1 MPFFYFKNNGNT
13 YRNRKSLDYYDG
25 SSLWNERAN
34 CTILY
39 SKRKPKQMRTQLDD
53 LRKELKQIDA
63 ILYYDTYKKSLTK
76 EKKIELENRAS
87 EIRTII
93 INIQ

>member
-1 MPFFYFKNNGNT
+1 MDN
-13 YRNRKSLDYYDG
+13 YDG
-25 SSLWNERAN
+25 TSLRNERAN
-34 CTILY
+34 CFILY
-39 SKRKPKQMRTQLDD
+39 IKQMRTQLDD

-63 ILYYDTYKKSLTK
+63 ILYYDSYKKSLTK

-87 EIRTII
+87 HIRSII

>member
-1 MPFFYFKNNGNT
+1 MDN
-13 YRNRKSLDYYDG
+13 YDG
-25 SSLWNERAN
+25 RGLRNERAN

-39 SKRKPKQMRTQLDD
+39 SERKHKQMRTQLDD

-87 EIRTII
+87 HIRSII

>member
-1 MPFFYFKNNGNT
+1 
-13 YRNRKSLDYYDG
+13 LDNYDG
-25 SSLWNERAN
+25 RGLRNERAN
-34 CTILY
+34 RTILY
-39 SKRKPKQMRTQLDD
+39 TKLKYKQMRTQLDD
-53 LRKELKQIDA
+53 LRKELKEIDA

-87 EIRTII
+87 EIRSII

>member
-1 MPFFYFKNNGNT
+1 
-13 YRNRKSLDYYDG
+13 
-25 SSLWNERAN
+25 
-34 CTILY
+34 
-39 SKRKPKQMRTQLDD
+39 MRTQLDD

-76 EKKIELENRAS
+76 EKKKELENRAS
-87 EIRTII
+87 EIRSII

>member
-1 MPFFYFKNNGNT
+1 
-13 YRNRKSLDYYDG
+13 
-25 SSLWNERAN
+25 
-34 CTILY
+34 
-39 SKRKPKQMRTQLDD
+39 MRTQLDD
-53 LRKELKQIDA
+53 LRKELKEIDA

-87 EIRTII
+87 EIRSII

>member
-1 MPFFYFKNNGNT
+1 M
-13 YRNRKSLDYYDG
+13 DYYDG
-25 SSLWNERAN
+25 SSLRNERAN

-39 SKRKPKQMRTQLDD
+39 SKRKHKQMKTQLDD
-53 LRKELKQIDA
+53 LRKELREIDA
-63 ILYYDTYKKSLTK
+63 ILYYDSYKKSLTK

-87 EIRTII
+87 HIRSII

>member
-1 MPFFYFKNNGNT
+1 
-13 YRNRKSLDYYDG
+13 LDNYDG
-25 SSLWNERAN
+25 SSLRNERAN

-39 SKRKPKQMRTQLDD
+39 SKREYKQMRTQLDD

-63 ILYYDTYKKSLTK
+63 ILYYDSYKKSLTK

-87 EIRTII
+87 EIRSII

>member
-1 MPFFYFKNNGNT
+1 
-13 YRNRKSLDYYDG
+13 LDNYDG
-25 SSLWNERAN
+25 TSLRNEREN

-39 SKRKPKQMRTQLDD
+39 SKRKHKQMRTQLDD
-53 LRKELKQIDA
+53 LRKELKEIDA
-63 ILYYDTYKKSLTK
+63 ILYYDSYKKSLTK
-76 EKKIELENRAS
+76 QKKIELENRAS

>member
-1 MPFFYFKNNGNT
+1 MDN
-13 YRNRKSLDYYDG
+13 YDG

-39 SKRKPKQMRTQLDD
+39 SERKHKQMRTQLDD

-63 ILYYDTYKKSLTK
+63 ILYYDSYKKSLTK

-87 EIRTII
+87 HIRSII

>member
-1 MPFFYFKNNGNT
+1 
-13 YRNRKSLDYYDG
+13 LDNYDG
-25 SSLWNERAN
+25 RGLRNERAN
-34 CTILY
+34 RTILY
-39 SKRKPKQMRTQLDD
+39 TKRKYKQMRTQLDD
-53 LRKELKQIDA
+53 LRKELKEIDA

-87 EIRTII
+87 EIRSII

>member
-1 MPFFYFKNNGNT
+1 
-13 YRNRKSLDYYDG
+13 LDNYDG
-25 SSLWNERAN
+25 TSLRNERAN

-39 SKRKPKQMRTQLDD
+39 SKRKHKQMRTQLDD
-53 LRKELKQIDA
+53 LRKELKEIDA

-76 EKKIELENRAS
+76 EKKIELGNRAS
-87 EIRTII
+87 EIRSII

>member
-1 MPFFYFKNNGNT
+1 MDN
-13 YRNRKSLDYYDG
+13 YDG
-25 SSLWNERAN
+25 RGLRNERAN

-39 SKRKPKQMRTQLDD
+39 TKQMRTQLDD
-53 LRKELKQIDA
+53 LHKELKQIDA

-87 EIRTII
+87 HIRSII
-93 INIQ
+93 TNIQ

>member
-1 MPFFYFKNNGNT
+1 MDN
-13 YRNRKSLDYYDG
+13 YDG
-25 SSLWNERAN
+25 RGLRNERAN
-34 CTILY
+34 CTILHTEL
-39 SKRKPKQMRTQLDD
+39 MRTQLDD

-63 ILYYDTYKKSLTK
+63 ILYYDSYKKSLTK

-87 EIRTII
+87 EIRSII

>member
-1 MPFFYFKNNGNT
+1 MKYINKNNETN
-13 YRNRKSLDYYDG
+13 RNRKSLGYYDG
-25 SSLWNERAN
+25 RGLRNERAN
-34 CTILY
+34 CFILY
-39 SKRKPKQMRTQLDD
+39 SKRKHKQMRTQLDD

-87 EIRTII
+87 DIRSII